1 MLDRLSSYITDYQLW
16 ASNEKLLLAVS
27 GGIDSMVM
35 AHLIKAAGYAF
46 GLAHVNHQLRGEE
59 SNADER
65 LVEELA
71 KQWEV
76 PCHVTR
82 VTIDRS
88 QENIQERAR
97 ELRYAFLH
105 ECCAAHGYDRI
116 LTAHHLNDR
125 IETTLMNLMRG
136 TGIYGMKGIPTQRD
150 NIVRPL
156 LWATKAEIEE
166 YATVHQINFR
176 EDASNASDDYLR
188 NRVRHTL
195 VPAMMDLDSSVL
207 QRLQS
212 SLNRLEMDADVLS
225 GLAQS
230 RLVGYGDAFALNLE
244 EEEMPWW
251 EGLLYHAFRAY
262 GVNRTEASEM
272 ATATV
277 GARWEKDD
285 RIFIRSARAVSLL
298 PKEKP
303 KKAHGLL
310 TLGNVLEVSSGVL
323 RGERYLG
330 EQPDFDHENKRVWL
344 ALSTDAFP
352 LCVRSLED
360 QDRFT
365 PLGLNYSVNIRKYL
379 LEKGANHAQL
389 RNTIVVCTAQDEICW
404 IPGWQVGE
412 EFKFEAKRKSIV
424 YLSFDPNGN

>member
-1 MLDRLSSYITDYQLW
+1 MLDRLSSYITDHQLW
-16 ASNEKLLLAVS
+16 TSNEKLLLAVS

-46 GLAHVNHQLRGEE
+46 GLAHVNHQLRGED
-59 SNADER
+59 SDADER

-71 KQWEV
+71 EQWEV

-166 YATVHQINFR
+166 YATVHQIDYR
-176 EDASNASDDYLR
+176 KDASNASDDYLR
-188 NRVRHTL
+188 NRVRHTV

-212 SLNRLEMDADVLS
+212 SLNRLEKDADVLS

-230 RLVGYGDAFALNLE
+230 RLVGHGDAFALNLE

-251 EGLLYHAFRAY
+251 DGLLYHAFRAH
-262 GVNRTEASEM
+262 GVTRTEASEM
-272 ATATV
+272 ATASV

-285 RIFIRSARAVSLL
+285 MLFIRSARAVSLL
-298 PKEKP
+298 PKGVP

-310 TLGNVLEVSSGVL
+310 TLENALEVSSGVL
-323 RGERYLG
+323 LGERYLG

-344 ALSTDAFP
+344 TLSPDDLP

-365 PLGLNYSVNIRKYL
+365 PLGLNYAVNIRKYL

-389 RNTIVVCTAQDEICW
+389 RDTIVVCTAQDEICW
-404 IPGWQVGE
+404 IPRWQIGE
-412 EFKFEAKRKSIV
+412 EFKFEAKRKHIV